1 MKDLAP
7 QTIELASEQVKLLED
22 MAAKYDLPDIGK
34 AVRCLV
40 NYARE
45 HADKA
50 DEIFGEIRCSDC

>member
-7 QTIELASEQVKLLED
+7 QTIELASEQVKLLKE
-22 MAAKYDLPDIGK
+22 MAARYDLPDIGK

-45 HADKA
+45 HGEKA
-50 DEIFGEIRCSDC
+50 DEIFGEVRCSDC